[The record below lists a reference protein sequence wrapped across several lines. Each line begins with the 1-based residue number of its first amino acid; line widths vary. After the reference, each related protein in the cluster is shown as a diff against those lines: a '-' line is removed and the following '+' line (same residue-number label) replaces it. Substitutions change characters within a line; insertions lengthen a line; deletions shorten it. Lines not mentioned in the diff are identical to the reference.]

1 MMKISKEQLKG
12 KTAICVAAQNGGFIS
27 NRRFLF
33 FKHWITEGVLK
44 SPLFKDTAVSR
55 RYEDFDWDEEYL
67 GEDGLLHGQ
76 VALPSLKVLL
86 DWYFYRELVDKY
98 EQEEGVKPTY
108 EWYQDTLKL

>member
-1 MMKISKEQLKG
+1 MKISKEQLKG
-12 KTAICVAAQNGGFIS
+12 KTAICVAAQNGS
-27 NRRFLF
+27 WNKTAVFLF
-33 FKHWITEGVLK
+33 QKLDYGGCIKFAF
-44 SPLFKDTAVSR
+44 FKDTAVSR